1 MATDLRKATLSLG
14 IDSRGA
20 RSGSREFE
28 DSSGRVTKSA
38 TGAVAAA
45 SRVIVEAVLPIEDRG
60 SERTSLM
67 SKPANFQ

>member
-1 MATDLRKATLSLG
+1 MSLDLSEPFEVSDEWMQEIARRCHE
-14 IDSRGA
+14 IDEGRADLIPGDTVL
-20 RSGSREFE
+20 RE
-28 DSSGRVTKSA
+28 
-38 TGAVAAA
+38 A